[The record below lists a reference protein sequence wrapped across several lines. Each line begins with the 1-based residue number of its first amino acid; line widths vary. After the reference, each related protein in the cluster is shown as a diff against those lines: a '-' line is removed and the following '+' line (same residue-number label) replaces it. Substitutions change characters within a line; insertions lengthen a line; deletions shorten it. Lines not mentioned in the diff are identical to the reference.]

1 MPFRLLGYFLK
12 KALEHLLVNPF
23 LSLVALSTITISLVI
38 FGLFGLVYLSV
49 NQLLNRWG
57 DEFSVTVYLQDT
69 VNPSDAE
76 KMRGELAR
84 WPEMEDVT
92 YTSKT
97 QAMAWFRS
105 QLQEYAGILEGLK
118 ENPLPASLDL
128 KLRSGQAG
136 PGKLD
141 QLVSRLQQRPGVAEV
156 HYGQRWL
163 ARLKVFMEMVRFV
176 GMTVGGLLL
185 VATVLVVSNTV
196 KLTFYARQAEL
207 EIMRLVG
214 ATDFFIKAPFL
225 IEGLLHGLGGAA
237 LAGGTLMLLFHVF
250 LSHLHIP
257 LRLALAPDPI
267 VSPPLIAGFLGMGVI
282 VGLLGSSVSLR
293 RFLRP

>member
-1 MPFRLLGYFLK
+1 MPFRLTGYVLK

-23 LSLVALSTITISLVI
+23 LSLVTLSTITISLVI
-38 FGLFGLVYLSV
+38 FGLFGVVYLSV
-49 NQLLNRWG
+49 HQLFNQWG
-57 DEFSVTVYLQDT
+57 DEFSVTVYLQDA
-69 VNPSDAE
+69 VSQSDAE
-76 KMRGELAR
+76 TMRSELAG
-84 WPEMEDVT
+84 WPEVDGVT
-92 YTSKT
+92 YTSKA

-105 QLQEYAGILEGLK
+105 QLQDYAGILDGLK

-128 KLRSGQAG
+128 KLRPGQAG
-136 PGKLD
+136 PGTVD
-141 QLVSRLQQRPGVAEV
+141 QLVSRLRQRPGVTEV

-163 ARLKVFMEMVRFV
+163 ARLKIFMEMVRLV

-185 VATVLVVSNTV
+185 LATALVVSNTV

-214 ATDFFIKAPFL
+214 ATNAFIKAPFL

-237 LAGGTLMLLFHVF
+237 LAAGTLMLLSHLF

-257 LRLALAPDPI
+257 LRLALAPDA
-267 VSPPLIAGFLGMGVI
+267 VLSPSFIAAFLGIGVLL
-282 VGLLGSSVSLR
+282 GLLGSAFSLR

>member
-1 MPFRLLGYFLK
+1 MPFRLTGYFLK

-23 LSLVALSTITISLVI
+23 LSLVTLSTITISLVI
-38 FGLFGLVYLSV
+38 FGLFGLVYLGV
-49 NQLLNRWG
+49 HQLLNRWG

-69 VNPSDAE
+69 VSQSDIE
-76 KMRGELAR
+76 KMRSELAR
-84 WPEMEDVT
+84 WPEVDGVT
-92 YTSKT
+92 YTSKA

-105 QLQEYAGILEGLK
+105 QLQAYAGILDGLK

-128 KLRSGQAG
+128 KLRPGKAG
-136 PGKLD
+136 PGTMD

-163 ARLKVFMEMVRFV
+163 ARLRVFMEMVRLV

-185 VATVLVVSNTV
+185 LATVLVVSNTV

-214 ATDFFIKAPFL
+214 ATDVFIKAPFL

-237 LAGGTLMLLFHVF
+237 LAAGTLMLLSHLF
-250 LSHLHIP
+250 LSRLHIP
-257 LRLALAPDPI
+257 LRLALAPDAI
-267 VSPPLIAGFLGMGVI
+267 VSPLLVAAFLGMGVL
-282 VGLLGSSVSLR
+282 VGLLGSVFSLR